1 MLKLLGMLFLWTGAL
16 GTQDRIPT
24 SEDELNKFAEK
35 YNKYVS
41 SLQGEVVDLS
51 LWRDTTKAWD
61 NLVR

>member
-1 MLKLLGMLFLWTGAL
+1 MLKLFGMLFLWTGAL

-24 SEDELNKFAEK
+24 NEDELNKFAEK

-41 SLQGEVVDLS
+41 SLQDGVVDLS
-51 LWRDTTKAWD
+51 LWRDTTRAWD